1 MESKLKKVE
10 LLMST
15 LFKENDITKSLKYY
29 KKGLELLD
37 KSEINLENIKEK
49 ITEVDHEMLDI
60 STIDF
65 SNYNLNNEILRLNS
79 LLEENKEK
87 NILLEK
93 LVDNYIEA
101 KKIINKCK
109 VFINEYKS
117 SIKQLIKDEDNNL
130 IEIDFQL

>member
-10 LLMST
+10 LLMSE

-37 KSEINLENIKEK
+37 KSETNLENIKEK
-49 ITEVDHEMLDI
+49 ITDVDHEMLDI
-60 STIDF
+60 TTIDF

-93 LVDNYIEA
+93 LVENYIEA
-101 KKIINKCK
+101 KQIINKCK

-117 SIKQLIKDEDNNL
+117 SIKQLIKDEDNNI
-130 IEIDFQL
+130 IEIDFQ